1 MVAQILEVHFD
12 QRGRPV
18 GREVPP
24 HGRSDRLAMGSRM
37 FEVARVMTLASMPS
51 GLSDPE
57 IRIRLCER
65 MYGDQVDIDAFV
77 RRVSSR

>member
-1 MVAQILEVHFD
+1 MAPILEVRFD
-12 QRGRPV
+12 QWGRHA

-37 FEVARVMTLASMPS
+37 FEVARVMVLASMPS
-51 GLSDPE
+51 GLSDLE

-65 MYGDQVDIDAFV
+65 TYGDQVDLDAFA